1 MQKFKI
7 TKAGYQKI
15 KDELDKFLTVE
26 RPAVAKAIGEAI
38 ELGDLSEN
46 EEYATAKDR
55 QKFVEAMIAT
65 LSERLSNAEVVDI
78 STIKSDVVG
87 FGARVKLLDLNT
99 EKEITY
105 QFLSEYES
113 DTSKGILAIES
124 LIGRALIG
132 KKVGDEVEIKIPAGI
147 KEYEILSIEYK

>member
-1 MQKFKI
+1 MFDLTTSPKSFL
-7 TKAGYQKI
+7 YHEI
-15 KDELDKFLTVE
+15 KNTSSSL
-26 RPAVAKAIGEAI
+26 I
-38 ELGDLSEN
+38 SS
-46 EEYATAKDR
+46 
-55 QKFVEAMIAT
+55 T
-65 LSERLSNAEVVDI
+65 LSERLSNAEVIDI

-87 FGARVKLLDLNT
+87 FGAKVKLLDLNT

>member
-26 RPAVAKAIGEAI
+26 RPAVAKAIGAAI

-46 EEYATAKDR
+46 EEYATALDK
-55 QKFVEAMIAT
+55 QKFVEAMIST
-65 LSERLSNAEVVDI
+65 LSERLLNAEVIDI

-124 LIGRALIG
+124 LIGKALIG